1 MDKIR
6 NVRRHRQTLESVEN
20 RLSAMLNNLGVEPV
34 PDKNENITCE
44 FDIQKPIRSADNK
57 VYRVFSVETIE
68 AMFDKKGGA
77 QK

>member
-1 MDKIR
+1 
-6 NVRRHRQTLESVEN
+6 
-20 RLSAMLNNLGVEPV
+20 MLNKLGVEPV